1 MLVNDFFVF
10 WNGNCQSFFISLIS
24 MKKQIILIFILSLTF
39 SSFSQEEIKAFKSG
53 EWLRYKMSY
62 SGFLRAGT
70 AILEVEETDLNGKKV
85 FHTKGTGWTS
95 GMIKWFFKVDDVYE
109 SYFDK
114 DETKPYVFKRK
125 IDEGGYKK
133 HRITNFNH
141 ETKKAYVQDF
151 IKQKDTS
158 IAFNNIQDMLSSFY
172 YLRNKDVKE
181 MKEGDE
187 IAIDM
192 FLDSQIYPFKLRF
205 LGKETLSTKFGNVK
219 TLLFRPLVQ
228 SGRVFK
234 EQESVT
240 IWITD
245 DANKI
250 PIKMSAS
257 LAVGSLRA
265 ELEAYKGLANEFK
278 KS

>member
-1 MLVNDFFVF
+1 
-10 WNGNCQSFFISLIS
+10 
-24 MKKQIILIFILSLTF
+24 MKKQILLFFTLFFLAVTNG
-39 SSFSQEEIKAFKSG
+39 QENLVAFKSG
-53 EWLRYKMSY
+53 ELLRYKMSY

-70 AILEVEETDLNGKKV
+70 AVLEVKETELYGKKV

-95 GMIKWFFKVDDVYE
+95 GMIKWFFSVDDNYE

-114 DETKPYVFKRK
+114 DTVKPYLFKRK

-133 HRITNFNH
+133 HRITSFNY

-151 IKQKDTS
+151 TLQKDTS
-158 IAFNNIQDMLSSFY
+158 VVFSNVQDILSSFY
-172 YLRNKDVKE
+172 YLRNRDVKN
-181 MKEGDE
+181 MKEGEE

-192 FLDSQIYPFKLRF
+192 FLDSQVYPFKLRF
-205 LGKETLSTKFGNVK
+205 LGRETLKTKFGKIK
-219 TLLFRPLVQ
+219 TLIFRPLVQ

-234 EQESVT
+234 AQESVT
-240 IWITD
+240 LWITD

-250 PIKMSAS
+250 PIKMKAD

-265 ELEAYKGLANEFK
+265 ELESHKGLANHFNK
-278 KS
+278 N